1 MSTTVKDDMQSS
13 AVGKLTRSKRL
24 ICQWATGCG
33 KSGVV
38 LKFLKAYPCKCLILV
53 PEQNN
58 IQNWL
63 DEFKKF
69 DVSTDDVTII
79 CYASFHKYA
88 YSHWNLLVFDEVPH
102 IDTDK
107 RTAIAKTVTADFVLA
122 LGAVIDEDERLAL
135 ESVYGKFERSLI
147 TMSMAMK
154 LNMLP
159 HPNIIIMHMRLDN
172 TVRDRYVNG
181 RYCTMREQ
189 YEHVQAKVTKAV
201 NEYNVRSNTFNK
213 QKMLRA
219 GNERKRLLGQFKDEA
234 IAMICNKL
242 DSKKKRY
249 LCFCSSIKQA
259 EMLGGKRAFTSKTP
273 ASAKLLEKFNNHEI
287 DSLFVVGKL
296 IEGQN
301 LNDIECGVIGQLGGT
316 PRITIQ
322 SIGRIMRSENPVIY
336 LPVFDGTK
344 DDSFLSTITYSIPD
358 YCIQHYNL

>member
-1 MSTTVKDDMQSS
+1 MSIMVKDDMQSS

-88 YSHWNLLVFDEVPH
+88 HSHWNLLVFDEMPH
-102 IDTDK
+102 IDTEK
-107 RTAIAKTVTADFVLA
+107 RMAIAKTVTADFVLA
-122 LGAVIDEDERLAL
+122 LGAVIDEEERMSL
-135 ESVYGKFERSLI
+135 ESVYGRFERSMI
-147 TMSMAMK
+147 TLSMAMK

-159 HPNIIIMHMRLDN
+159 HPSIRIIHMKLDN
-172 TVRDRYVNG
+172 SIRNRVLNG
-181 RYCTMREQ
+181 RLCTMRET
-189 YEHVQAKVTKAV
+189 YEYFEAKVINAV
-201 NEYNVRSNTFNK
+201 DNFNLKSNETNK
-213 QKMLRA
+213 RRMLMA
-219 GNERKRLLGQFKDEA
+219 GNARKKLLGQFKEEA
-234 IAMICNKL
+234 IARICKMLESENK
-242 DSKKKRY
+242 RF

-259 EMLGGKRAFTSKTP
+259 EALGKSHAFTSKTP

-287 DSLFVVGKL
+287 NSLFVVGKL

-301 LNDIECGVIGQLGGT
+301 LNDIECGIIGQLGGT

-344 DDSFLSTITYSIPD
+344 DDSFLNTITYSIPD